1 MSAKVRA
8 PVRTG
13 LLSGVGRGVL
23 GDTWLGDRGTGSI
36 LETGIYKKK
45 EEISNKDSVFYHY
58 NISPQDSLICNFC
71 AMLLPPNSYKKQL
84 NKLI

>member
-45 EEISNKDSVFYHY
+45 EEISRNDYMYFIIIIFLHSTV
-58 NISPQDSLICNFC
+58 
-71 AMLLPPNSYKKQL
+71 
-84 NKLI
+84 